1 MMNIM
6 AYELY
11 LNFLIKYNSN
21 FSSLVVRCTS
31 LMSNDYHVRQHR
43 YRPFQSSRKVLLNG
57 TTLE

>member
-43 YRPFQSSRKVLLNG
+43 YRPFPSLQKVLLA
-57 TTLE
+57 TMI